1 MSRYT
6 KVIPGYEVEIVEH
19 PIEMVLNR
27 LSDSIVVELLIV
39 QYNRFKVVH
48 QLLLKTS
55 SRGKR
60 NQ

>member
-1 MSRYT
+1 M
-6 KVIPGYEVEIVEH
+6 IPGYEVEIVEH
-19 PIEMVLNR
+19 PIEVVLNR

-39 QYNRFKVVH
+39 QYKIYVH

-60 NQ
+60 KSLST